1 LAKVVLFE
9 DEIKNLKTLSKK
21 IYQFFSL

>member
-9 DEIKNLKTLSKK
+9 DEFKILKTLSKK
-21 IYQFFSL
+21 IYQFFSF